1 MFAEGEQEKKLL
13 KSKCKC
19 MCLCVYKTAKL
30 CHKKF
35 DREKKISGHMK
46 MNVVYVYRIELR
58 EKFITINLYSPS
70 DNFSPES
77 GGKAKPNSAIEA
89 INTHGTIKL
98 KK

>member
-46 MNVVYVYRIELR
+46 MNVVYVY
-58 EKFITINLYSPS
+58 
-70 DNFSPES
+70 
-77 GGKAKPNSAIEA
+77 
-89 INTHGTIKL
+89 
-98 KK
+98 

>member
-35 DREKKISGHMK
+35 DREKK
-46 MNVVYVYRIELR
+46 
-58 EKFITINLYSPS
+58 KFRPHK
-70 DNFSPES
+70 DERCVCV
-77 GGKAKPNSAIEA
+77 
-89 INTHGTIKL
+89 
-98 KK
+98 

>member
-1 MFAEGEQEKKLL
+1 
-13 KSKCKC
+13 
-19 MCLCVYKTAKL
+19 
-30 CHKKF
+30 
-35 DREKKISGHMK
+35 